1 MRLLPIHKCKPG
13 MKLGKRICN
22 EDGVILLNENFE
34 LSQGIINR
42 LSQLGINL
50 VYVQDSRTDD
60 IVVREPITDN
70 TRAKAIPIIRSN
82 FRRLMADSG
91 IKKSVNTPFLDKQF
105 REIMS
110 MIIDD
115 LSSHGEAM
123 IMLTN
128 MSVVDHYLYQH
139 SLNVCIYTT
148 MLGMNY
154 GYDRDALMTLGLG
167 SLLHD
172 IGKAQVPF
180 EILAKPG
187 KLTDDEFAIIRKHT
201 EHGYQILKEEPNI
214 PLLAAHC
221 AYQHHERINGSGY
234 PRGIKAEEI
243 HEYSRWIG
251 ITDSYDA
258 MTSSRV
264 YRSAMLPHQ
273 ALEVLFAGSGTLY
286 DQDKIELFRNHIAIY
301 PLGVTVTLN
310 TNETGVVVDLNSSS
324 PQRPIIRIL
333 QDAEGNE
340 LTQLYEVDLSKRLNL
355 FITSVNDVSI
365 NPEL

>member
-1 MRLLPIHKCKPG
+1 MRLVPIHKCKPG
-13 MKLGKRICN
+13 MKLGKRIYN
-22 EDGVILLNENFE
+22 EDGLILLNENFE

-42 LSQLGINL
+42 LANLGIDL
-50 VYVQDSRTDD
+50 IYVLDSRTDD
-60 IVVREPITDN
+60 IIIRDPITDS
-70 TRAKAIPIIRSN
+70 TRAKAIPEIRSN

-91 IKKSVNTPFLDKQF
+91 KKKAVNTPFLDKPF
-105 REIMS
+105 RDIMS

-115 LSSHGEAM
+115 LSSHGDAM

-128 MSVVDHYLYQH
+128 LSIVDHYLYQH

-148 MLGMNY
+148 MLGMAY
-154 GYDRDALMTLGLG
+154 GYDRDELMTLGLG

-172 IGKAQVPF
+172 IGKALVPQ

-187 KLTDDEFAIIRKHT
+187 KLTDEEFTTIQKHA
-201 EHGYQILKEEPNI
+201 ELGFQILKEEPNI

-221 AYQHHERINGSGY
+221 AYQHHERIDGSGY
-234 PRGIKAEEI
+234 PRGIKGEEI

-258 MTSSRV
+258 MTSART

-273 ALEVLFAGSGTLY
+273 ALEVLYTGSGTLY
-286 DQDKIELFRNHIAIY
+286 DKAKIEFFRNHIAIY

-310 TNETGVVVDLNSSS
+310 TKETGVVVDLNSSS

-355 FITSVNDVSI
+355 IITSVNDIDIEENS
-365 NPEL
+365 

>member
-1 MRLLPIHKCKPG
+1 MRLVPTHKCKPG

-22 EDGVILLNENFE
+22 EDGVVLLNEGFE
-34 LSQGIINR
+34 LSQGMINR
-42 LSQLGINL
+42 LNQLGISL
-50 VYVQDSRTDD
+50 IYIQDSRTDD
-60 IVVREPITDN
+60 IIVREPISDI
-70 TRAKAIPIIRSN
+70 TRAKAIPVIRSN
-82 FRRLMADSG
+82 FRKLMTDSG
-91 IKKSVNTPFLDKQF
+91 KKKSVNTAFLDKPF

-115 LSSHGEAM
+115 LSNHGDAM

-128 MSVVDHYLYQH
+128 MSIVDHYLYQH

-187 KLTDDEFAIIRKHT
+187 KLTDAEMAIIHKHA
-201 EHGYQILKEEPNI
+201 EYGFQILKDEPNI

-221 AYQHHERINGSGY
+221 AFQHHERIDGSGY
-234 PRGIKAEEI
+234 PRGIKGGDI
-243 HEYSRWIG
+243 HEYARWIG
-251 ITDSYDA
+251 IADSYDA
-258 MTSSRV
+258 MTSNRI
-264 YRSAMLPHQ
+264 YRTAMLPHQ

-286 DQDKIELFRNHIAIY
+286 DKEKIELFRNHIAIY

-340 LTQLYEVDLSKRLNL
+340 LTQLYEVDLSKKLNI

-365 NPEL
+365 E